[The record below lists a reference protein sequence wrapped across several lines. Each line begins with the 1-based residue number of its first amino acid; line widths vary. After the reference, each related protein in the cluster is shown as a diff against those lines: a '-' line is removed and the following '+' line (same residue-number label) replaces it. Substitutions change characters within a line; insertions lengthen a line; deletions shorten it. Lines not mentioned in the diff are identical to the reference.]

1 MMARIEFKRRMKSLL
16 MFLPNMVTMCSRLM
30 VDPRVPKTDRVLV
43 AGAVVYAIMPL
54 DFIPDFLPFI
64 GQVDDVYL
72 ISLTLLRLVNRTDA
86 AIVREHWRG
95 GGDVVPLLESVANLA
110 PIFLPKPV
118 RRVLESQVE
127 LTPNGVTETAI
138 TLLKSEPILVE
149 FKSEEAGGGKIR

>member
-43 AGAVVYAIMPL
+43 AGAVVYAIMPF
-54 DFIPDFLPFI
+54 DFIPDFIPFI

-86 AIVREHWRG
+86 AILREHWRG
-95 GGDVVPLLESVANLA
+95 AGDVIPLLESVGNMA
-110 PIFLPKPV
+110 PMFLPKSV
-118 RRVLESQVE
+118 RRVLEAQVE
-127 LTPNGVTETAI
+127 IKPNGVTEAAI
-138 TLLKSEPILVE
+138 TMLRSEPILVE
-149 FKSEEAGGGKIR
+149 FASEPDGSEIR